1 MQGNPWGV
9 GAAVVV
15 AEGDEIC
22 YIEQRKSKYINCL
35 VFLYQKF
42 SSLN

>member
-9 GAAVVV
+9 GVAVVVVV

-22 YIEQRKSKYINCL
+22 YIAKKE
-35 VFLYQKF
+35 
-42 SSLN
+42 